1 MLDQTFATRE
11 LAKLL
16 GALAHPERIQIVE
29 QLRNCEMDVNSLQKQ
44 LGIAHA
50 RVSQN
55 LGVLRSRKI
64 VVERRDGRHVF
75 YRLLQPEIAGWIAE
89 GLGFLEREAQMSHET
104 RSALCRARRE
114 WGTDRKAGHK

>member
-1 MLDQTFATRE
+1 MSDQTFATKE

-16 GALAHPERIQIVE
+16 GALAHPERIQIIE
-29 QLRNCEMDVNSLQKQ
+29 ELRKCEMDVNSLQKQ

-55 LGVLRSRKI
+55 LGVLRSHKI

-75 YRLLQPEIAGWIAE
+75 YRLLQPDIAAWVAE
-89 GLGFLEREAQMSHET
+89 GLRFLEREAQMNDEI
-104 RSALCRARRE
+104 RSALCRARQE
-114 WGTDRKAGHK
+114 WCTDRTSKHK